1 MIVLNR
7 SELIEATPPEWI
19 VSRVRLEGTPAAVQ
33 KLKKHRSGAKTAAIE
48 SSTRVLAPLLDLPID
63 DTIPL
68 KPQRARVAEVVE
80 ARHSNLLSNLS
91 PHQQAFLLENG
102 SLLGRLA
109 LNVNPTSKAF
119 SLTNR
124 EISAALHHHTLC
136 PSQAEFCVCGE
147 ENVFRHAEICR
158 TFIPQTTNRHN
169 QAKRLIISTL
179 SRNPQLT
186 NVNEPPV
193 LDDTDDRADIQVTS
207 ETGCSQYDLTIVSL
221 AARDYQKTYID
232 THHDF
237 SRLSRST
244 QPLPPVDL
252 AAASLQQTLSI
263 PAKAKIA
270 KNAHC
275 VNVPFYPIAIS
286 LGGVVEEGAVK
297 QFESW
302 KEAVGEVAYN
312 FVDQD
317 SRIWGSAYKSHPGR
331 RWQRG
336 TLVASG
342 RPRGTRR
349 ATLVEL
355 SRERMSG
362 WAGRS
367 NGDWQ
372 EYLLQLEQ
380 IRRRHASWK
389 HANC

>member
-147 ENVFRHAEICR
+147 ENVFGHAEICR
-158 TFIPQTTNRHN
+158 TFKLQTTNRHN
-169 QAKRLIISTL
+169 EAKRLIISTL
-179 SRNPQLT
+179 ARNPQLT
-186 NVNEPPV
+186 IVNEPPV

-207 ETGCSQYDLTIVSL
+207 DTGCSQYDVTTVSL
-221 AARDYQKTYID
+221 AAQHHRKTYIN
-232 THHDF
+232 THRD
-237 SRLSRST
+237 LSRST
-244 QPLPPVDL
+244 HPLPPADL
-252 AAASLQQTLSI
+252 TAACLQQTLSI

-270 KNAHC
+270 KYAHR
-275 VNVPFYPIAIS
+275 VNVPFYPIAITIAIS
-286 LGGVVEEGAVK
+286 LGGVVEEGVMK
-297 QFESW
+297 HL
-302 KEAVGEVAYN
+302 
-312 FVDQD
+312 
-317 SRIWGSAYKSHPGR
+317 SHGR
-331 RWQRG
+331 RQ
-336 TLVASG
+336 SG
-342 RPRGTRR
+342 RSHTTSCSRG
-349 ATLVEL
+349 L
-355 SRERMSG
+355 
-362 WAGRS
+362 
-367 NGDWQ
+367 
-372 EYLLQLEQ
+372 
-380 IRRRHASWK
+380 ASS
-389 HANC
+389 C